1 MPDSL
6 TPNPCAGWPPVR
18 PPQRQSAA
26 RPSAASSPRL
36 PPRPRGHG
44 LCEGGST
51 VAGRDDGGLG
61 GVTTGALSP
70 GRCATEL
77 GTAPAGRVGR
87 GHRGQG
93 ERGRG

>member
-36 PPRPRGHG
+36 PPRRPAAMASAKGAALWPAG
-44 LCEGGST
+44 MMGGWGGSP
-51 VAGRDDGGLG
+51 R
-61 GVTTGALSP
+61 
-70 GRCATEL
+70 EL
-77 GTAPAGRVGR
+77 
-87 GHRGQG
+87 
-93 ERGRG
+93 